1 MPKTNG
7 GTVSVNRVVRE
18 IMEKDLFLNISL
30 RNGYANLSG
39 IARFI
44 APMVE
49 SRLGELPTR
58 EAIMSAI
65 KRSRD
70 YTTNMELAINAAL
83 ASSSVKMTTG
93 MVEAVIPNLY
103 LSKIMDE
110 IKAPLSEGSM
120 FLTVGIQDTIIFMD
134 AKVLGELGRITKSYL
149 SSSRSGLSAIHILI
163 PRSSL
168 DTKGFLTT
176 IFEKLSMNGI
186 NVAGASTSISDL
198 MIIVDDEQAGDAFNI
213 VTEMIRF
220 ARISR

>member
-186 NVAGASTSISDL
+186 NVADASTSISDL